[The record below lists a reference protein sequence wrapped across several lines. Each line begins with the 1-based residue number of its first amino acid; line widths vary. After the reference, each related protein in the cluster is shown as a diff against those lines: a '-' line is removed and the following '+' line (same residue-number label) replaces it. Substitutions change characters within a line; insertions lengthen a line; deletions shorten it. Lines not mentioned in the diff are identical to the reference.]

1 MGLTNFPAVPELPP
15 MVAFGDF
22 RLDSIRVELTHR
34 GRPVALRPKAYALL
48 TYLLAHPGRTLAKQ
62 ELIDFLWPSV
72 VVTED
77 SLVQCVADLRAALG
91 ADGAQ
96 LVTTV
101 PRHGYRFDGVL
112 EPPAGTRPADAPLP
126 AAPMQAAPTP
136 AASTP
141 AAPAPAASAAAITSQ
156 RRRRPVV
163 LAAAFLAA
171 LVLLVGWALWPWP
184 TVNADHAFSRERSL
198 AVLPL
203 VPQGSQSSKAFAD
216 AMTDELIGDI
226 ARLPGTTVIARASAA
241 TAAAQEP
248 DLRRVGQLLDVAYVV
263 SGTVTRED
271 QAVEVA
277 LQFVSTA
284 TGVMLWSER
293 WRQPDAELASRRGD
307 IPLRIARALDLQL
320 MSAVYKA
327 TTSAARSPAVAS
339 LARGDRLLRTSTAP
353 GNAQK
358 ARAAYQEAI
367 DSDPGSARAWAGLAL
382 AYLSEIQTRQATDP
396 DKLAALADAAIQHA
410 FAIDHDYSVAH
421 YALGHLRIVR
431 EDPAGALTSYERAL
445 ALNPS
450 DAGAHARVAQ
460 TLLALGRF
468 DEVAAHVERSRR
480 LSPLEGPLL
489 SFGRNVAGAALFHKG
504 QDDAAYEQFQAA
516 ALSNPNNAT
525 AWALI
530 AAVDAL
536 HGRTDA
542 AAQAMARLKAL
553 RPQATVS
560 LFRKTVVGNGP
571 ALQAGNERYFAGLS
585 KAGLPP

>member
-1 MGLTNFPAVPELPP
+1 MGLNDLPAMPALPP
-15 MVAFGDF
+15 VVAFGQY
-22 RLDSIRVELTHR
+22 RLDSVRIEVTHQGRTLT
-34 GRPVALRPKAYALL
+34 LRPKVYALL
-48 TYLLAHPGRTLAKQ
+48 TYLVAHPGRALGKQ
-62 ELIDFLWPSV
+62 ELMAFLWPNV

-91 ADGAQ
+91 PEGAQ

-112 EPPAGTRPADAPLP
+112 EPKAEGALPEAPEDP
-126 AAPMQAAPTP
+126 EVPSA
-136 AASTP
+136 P
-141 AAPAPAASAAAITSQ
+141 AAPAAQALEAATTSRAAIVA
-156 RRRRPVV
+156 RRSYRPVA
-163 LAAAFLAA
+163 LGATGLAA
-171 LVLLVGWALWPWP
+171 LALMLVALWPQSA
-184 TVNADHAFSRERSL
+184 VDADRAFRRERSL

-203 VPQGSQSSKAFAD
+203 VPRGSQSTKEFAD

-241 TAAAQEP
+241 TAAAQEQ
-248 DLRRVGQLLDVAYVV
+248 DLRRVGKLLDVAYVV
-263 SGTVTRED
+263 TGTVSREEE
-271 QAVEVA
+271 AVQVG
-277 LQFVSTA
+277 LQFVSAA
-284 TGVMLWSER
+284 TGAVLWSER
-293 WRQPDAELASRRGD
+293 WHQPDAEAAARRSD

-320 MSAVYKA
+320 TSAAYKA
-327 TTSAARSPAVAS
+327 TASTARSPVSAL
-339 LARGDRLLRTSTAP
+339 LAQGGQLLRTSTAP
-353 GNAQK
+353 GNAMK
-358 ARAAYQEAI
+358 ARAAYQAAI
-367 DSDPGSARAWAGLAL
+367 AADPGSALAWTGLAL
-382 AYLSEIQTRQATDP
+382 SHLSDIQTRQTTDP
-396 DKLAALADAAIQHA
+396 DKQAELAAEAIQRA
-410 FAIDHDYSVAH
+410 LAIDPDYSVAH
-421 YALGHLRIVR
+421 YAQGHLRIVR
-431 EDPAGALTSYERAL
+431 EDPVGALASYERAL

-450 DAGAHARVAQ
+450 DAWSHTRVAQ

-468 DEVAAHVERSRR
+468 DEVAAAVERGRR
-480 LSPLEGPLL
+480 LSPLESPQV
-489 SFGRNVAGAALFHKG
+489 SFGRAVAGAALFHKG

-571 ALQAGNERYFAGLS
+571 ALQAGNERYFAGLL